1 MDQKKPRIRLF
12 RPGTF
17 TSNEG
22 RVVSLT
28 EADLAAIAAAYDPSA
43 DPAPLVIGH
52 PRLNDPAYGW
62 VGRLAVEDGELV
74 ADELDRV
81 EPSFAETVREGR
93 YAKVSAQFYMPGDPN
108 SPKPDTWYLR
118 HIGFLGAKAPGVK
131 GLGTVQFDDQA
142 DGLATL
148 DFPNPPAPKE
158 PGMSDKDLA
167 SFAEKEKALGE
178 REAAIAAREKAARD
192 AEIKARHD
200 AHVSFAE
207 SLVKEAKL
215 APAGKPLL
223 VGVLDALDADG
234 KVSFGEAGELTPADA
249 LKKLLDGAQPL
260 VSLAEIGKPEKDA
273 TEAAVASFAA
283 PDGYD
288 VDPKQAALF
297 AKARAMQAEH
307 PELAWMD
314 AVRRAQAA

>member
-22 RVVSLT
+22 RVVSLS
-28 EADLAAIAAAYDPSA
+28 EADLAAIAAAYDPDA
-43 DPAPLVIGH
+43 DPAPLVVGH

-62 VGRLAVEDGELV
+62 VGRLAVEDGELI

-131 GLGTVQFDDQA
+131 GLGTVQFDGQA
-142 DGLATL
+142 DGLVTL
-148 DFPNPPAPKE
+148 DLNTPKKE
-158 PGMSDKDLA
+158 ISMSEKDLA
-167 SFAEKEKALGE
+167 SFAEKEKTLNE

-207 SLVKEAKL
+207 GLVKETKL

-223 VGVLDALDADG
+223 VGVLDALDAEA
-234 KVSFGEAGELTPADA
+234 KVSFAEAGEMTPADA
-249 LKKLLDGAQPL
+249 LKKLLVGAQPL
-260 VSLAEIGKPEKDA
+260 VSLAEVGKPEKDA
-273 TEAAVASFAA
+273 TETAVASFAA

-288 VDPKQAALF
+288 VDPKQAALY
-297 AKARAMQAEH
+297 AKARQLQADN
-307 PELAWMD
+307 PELSFMD

>member
-148 DFPNPPAPKE
+148 DFPKSNNPE
-158 PGMSDKDLA
+158 SVMTDQQQA
-167 SFAEKEKALGE
+167 SFAEKEKTLNE

-200 AHVSFAE
+200 MHVSFAE
-207 SLVKEAKL
+207 GLVKEAKL

-223 VGVLDALDADG
+223 VGVLDALDADA

-273 TEAAVASFAA
+273 AKAAVASFAA

-288 VDPKQAALF
+288 VDPKQAAIH
-297 AKARAMQAEH
+297 AKALQLQADNTG
-307 PELAWMD
+307 LSYMD